1 MAKPRLRVITSEC
14 QRVDRDCVRML
25 AELYRK
31 ALRGEFQAV
40 AIATVTEGATDGGSF
55 GAAWSAP
62 EHRSQMAGAVGY
74 LNHRFMQEEIYNN

>member
-1 MAKPRLRVITSEC
+1 MAKPRLRAIPRDS

-40 AIATVTEGATDGGSF
+40 AIATVTEGGKDGAF
-55 GAAWSAP
+55 GTAWSAP
-62 EHRSQMAGAVGY
+62 EKVSELAGAIGY
-74 LNHRFMQEEIYNN
+74 LNHRFMSGIEG